1 MFSLA
6 ESLARPLLALLLGQ
20 VSARRRI
27 LHRIEQRMA
36 LADRIRTHDAVQAG
50 QLEAMASA
58 DVQTFI
64 ATERVRADRDLSAGN
79 IFATT
84 LAVAI
89 LLTPAYFGF
98 RAALDW
104 GSAWRLVA
112 YAVCAIW
119 VGAVVG
125 GAWASV
131 LGAASE
137 NGANDPAQP

>member
-20 VSARRRI
+20 VSAQRRI

-36 LADRIRTHDAVQAG
+36 LADRIRTHDAVQAA

-58 DVQTFI
+58 DVQAFI
-64 ATERVRADRDLSAGN
+64 ASERVKADRDLSAGN

-84 LAVAI
+84 VAVAI
-89 LLTPAYFGF
+89 LLAPAYLGF

-104 GSAWRLVA
+104 DSAWRWVA
-112 YAVCAIW
+112 YVICGIW
-119 VGAVVG
+119 LGAVVG
-125 GAWASV
+125 GACASV
-131 LGAASE
+131 LGASE
-137 NGANDPAQP
+137 GDGEEATQS